1 MSLAK
6 MQEHESKL
14 QTNLKKGRVVGQPQN
29 NMKICSEGR
38 IRRSFPSATGVQN
51 SYPSYSPTSWGARGN
66 DKFSRNS
73 SGVVFWLGLG
83 HGTRNGG
90 ECCKG
95 VSLTFRRSSISRSW
109 PGDRDDEFSAKTK
122 RGARNM
128 NMKINA
134 PCLGR
139 RNEESERTR
148 LESTRRW
155 LFRIVKKG
163 RRQQEDVFGRLKTFC
178 DEFQTGPFILMMAI
192 VIAVIEVCC
201 FLRVKDGIDQGAR
214 KRGFW
219 GWWL

>member
-1 MSLAK
+1 MMKKNL
-6 MQEHESKL
+6 
-14 QTNLKKGRVVGQPQN
+14 TNLEHVPRKDARAWIKNSKPTEKKGRVVGQPQN
-29 NMKICSEGR
+29 NMKICFEGR

-51 SYPSYSPTSWGARGN
+51 SYPSYSPTSWAARGN

-163 RRQQEDVFGRLKTFC
+163 RRRFWASQNILWWISNRTIYLNDGDRYRC
-178 DEFQTGPFILMMAI
+178 D
-192 VIAVIEVCC
+192 
-201 FLRVKDGIDQGAR
+201 
-214 KRGFW
+214 W
-219 GWWL
+219 GVLFSSGERWHRPGC